1 MDVNL
6 VNAGI
11 AAVTALLA
19 AWGTYKGVTYGYKKD
34 QAAAAQAAIDA
45 QLRHEQA
52 LSDARLQ
59 TEKLVAEAKRDQN
72 SATLQA
78 SQQLFTQLREFIK
91 DLQDNNNALVQQL
104 AKERGEFRA
113 AQDLERA
120 RCDKEIEAINK
131 ELDAANDRWRK
142 TDRLSLEQEG
152 KIHDLELAVILER
165 RSPTNEPVATGRR
178 ATDLAP
184 TAL

>member
-1 MDVNL
+1 MNVDPL
-6 VNAGI
+6 VVLSGLGATLTGLLGWWTANRSAKS
-11 AAVTALLA
+11 AADKLA
-19 AWGTYKGVTYGYKKD
+19 ADSVLEN
-34 QAAAAQAAIDA
+34 QRAI
-45 QLRHEQA
+45 
-52 LSDARLQ
+52 
-59 TEKLVAEAKRDQN
+59 AEAKKEQN
-72 SATLQA
+72 SQTLQA
-78 SQQLFTQLREFIK
+78 SDQLFKQLREFIS
-91 DLQDNNNALVQQL
+91 DLQRANNELVGTL
-104 AKERGEFRA
+104 AKERNDFRA
-113 AQDLERA
+113 AMDLERT

-152 KIHDLELAVILER
+152 KIHDLELAVIRER